1 MADVDY
7 LERSKPV
14 LNNQIYW
21 RDQSSYGSIIW
32 KRLIHGFL
40 RGETV
45 DS

>member
-1 MADVDY
+1 MADVGY
-7 LERSKPV
+7 LEHSKLA

-21 RDQSSYGSIIW
+21 RDRNSNGSIIW